1 MRVLRGDYDK
11 WEALNGPTWITI
23 GFFDGVHVGHQSILA
38 ALRERAGAG
47 TVGVVT
53 FREHPAVL
61 LRPEAAPLMLTS
73 LEQRL
78 ELLESYDAD
87 VVAVLEFEQ
96 VREMEPA
103 GFVSTIVDGVLN
115 GVHVAVGMGFRFG
128 HNAGGNEQVLAK
140 LGEEFD
146 FSVEVVDIMGG
157 DNPVSSTVV
166 REALA
171 RGDVE
176 SAAAKLGRLFQLRG
190 AVVAGDRRG
199 RRIGF
204 PTANLELDPRRAVP
218 QHGVYSA
225 LTRVADGTWHPSV
238 VNIGVRPTFG
248 GMTRVVEVHLL
259 DESLD
264 LYGQE
269 LHLEFVTRI
278 RPERRF
284 DGIDELVEQIGRDIQ
299 VARQDLAVHASN
311 S

>member
-1 MRVLRGDYDK
+1 MRVLRGDYDR

-47 TVGVVT
+47 AVGVVT

-61 LRPEAAPLMLTS
+61 LRPESAPLMLTS

-78 ELLESYDAD
+78 ELLETYDTD
-87 VVAVLEFEQ
+87 VVVVLEFEQ

-103 GFVSTIVDGVLN
+103 GFVSAIVDGVLN
-115 GVHVAVGMGFRFG
+115 GVHVAVGKGFRFG
-128 HNAGGNEQVLAK
+128 HNAGGDEQVLAE
-140 LGEEFD
+140 LGEKYD

-157 DNPVSSTVV
+157 DSPVSSTVV

-176 SAAAKLGRLFQLRG
+176 SAAAMLGRLFQLRG
-190 AVVAGDRRG
+190 AVVVGDRRG
-199 RRIGF
+199 RQLGF
-204 PTANLELDPRRAVP
+204 PTANLELHPRRAVP

-225 LTRVADGTWHPSV
+225 LTRVADGVWHPSV

-248 GMTRVVEVHLL
+248 GVTRVVEVHLL
-259 DESLD
+259 DESVD

-269 LHLEFVTRI
+269 LHVEFVTRI

-284 DGIDELVEQIGRDIQ
+284 DGIEDLVEQIGRDIQ
-299 VARQDLAVHASN
+299 MARRDLAVHASD
-311 S
+311 